1 MIYKNNTCAAHVA
14 AVGHVGSKNLCTV
27 CCNRL
32 LRFARGRVGER
43 TGGCTPETSRNTN
56 KASALILV
64 NHHAIISVCAH
75 THTHTPHCATAI
87 SFGSHKNKKNE
98 LTAAANNSISWLK
111 KMPNCEAN
119 WSCAAPAP
127 APSPACCPPVV
138 QKPNGGASLRE
149 WVSLGLRCNGRDYR
163 IADGQISHRNALH
176 RFLNEAREIYV
187 LHCFLN
193 ISTYVQEHV
202 DIMLNY
208 TLPKEL

>member
-75 THTHTPHCATAI
+75 THTHIHRTVQPQFRSVRTKI
-87 SFGSHKNKKNE
+87 KK
-98 LTAAANNSISWLK
+98 
-111 KMPNCEAN
+111 
-119 WSCAAPAP
+119 
-127 APSPACCPPVV
+127 
-138 QKPNGGASLRE
+138 
-149 WVSLGLRCNGRDYR
+149 
-163 IADGQISHRNALH
+163 
-176 RFLNEAREIYV
+176 
-187 LHCFLN
+187 
-193 ISTYVQEHV
+193 
-202 DIMLNY
+202 
-208 TLPKEL
+208 